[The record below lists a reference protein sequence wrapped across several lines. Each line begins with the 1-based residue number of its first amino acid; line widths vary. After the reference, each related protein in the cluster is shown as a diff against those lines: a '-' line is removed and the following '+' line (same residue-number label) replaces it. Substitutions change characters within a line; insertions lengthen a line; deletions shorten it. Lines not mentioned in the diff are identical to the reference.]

1 VTSSFPVVGFVGSGP
16 IARLLIAPTI
26 DLGVDLLKF
35 MPTSNLNDLRDFAC
49 KCDVILHEEGALA
62 VSTIRTLEEE
72 GFDFRPSSKI
82 VVFAHELNAK
92 FAEVHAS
99 DSDTRLSLLVA
110 RSPHNQCS
118 VWSPSQLQGPQMQD
132 NSLFSVTPPPHLPQS
147 ESAKAQELALELARE
162 IGLVGVMHV
171 EMSLHDDVLVITHI
185 DAHLNLAGNWTI
197 DGSRTSQFEQHLR
210 GVLDLPLGDPRM
222 SSGFA
227 VSATFHVGTSEN
239 MYRPYLHLMA
249 RSPVLKFHQY
259 RPDGGKRTPQGHVT
273 AVGNDLVDLRQ
284 CVTHAID
291 FMSGAINE

>member
-1 VTSSFPVVGFVGSGP
+1 MES
-16 IARLLIAPTI
+16 
-26 DLGVDLLKF
+26 
-35 MPTSNLNDLRDFAC
+35 
-49 KCDVILHEEGALA
+49 
-62 VSTIRTLEEE
+62 
-72 GFDFRPSSKI
+72 
-82 VVFAHELNAK
+82 
-92 FAEVHAS
+92 
-99 DSDTRLSLLVA
+99 
-110 RSPHNQCS
+110 
-118 VWSPSQLQGPQMQD
+118 
-132 NSLFSVTPPPHLPQS
+132 NSLFSVTPPPHLSLS
-147 ESAKAQELALELARE
+147 ESTRAQELVLEVARE

-171 EMSLHDDVLVITHI
+171 EMTLHDDVFVTTRI

-222 SSGFA
+222 SSDFA
-227 VSATFHVGTSEN
+227 VSATFHLGTSEN

-259 RPDGGKRTPQGHVT
+259 RPGGEKRAPQGHVT